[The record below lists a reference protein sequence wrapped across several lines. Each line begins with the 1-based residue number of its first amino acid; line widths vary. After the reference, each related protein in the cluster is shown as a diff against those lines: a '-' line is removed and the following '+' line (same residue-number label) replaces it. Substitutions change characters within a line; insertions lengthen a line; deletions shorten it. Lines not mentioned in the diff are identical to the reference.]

1 MWSGRLISVF
11 ANQGRTEHF
20 EKLVRTA
27 YRELS
32 HDDFEICL
40 HTVEAQ
46 DSEVGEAVI
55 DILIDDLA
63 EFEPTRVQE
72 FAVLGLVAI
81 TFLSVDGIATGFEL
95 NRWNSKL
102 IAGAACLGVIYAS
115 LRILIWARHKRV
127 VSLIDA
133 IGSAEGDI

>member
-20 EKLVRTA
+20 EKLVMTA
-27 YRELS
+27 YSELN
-32 HDDFEICL
+32 HDEFEIFL
-40 HTVEAQ
+40 STVETQ
-46 DSEVGEAVI
+46 DPEAGEAVI

-63 EFEPTRVQE
+63 DYEPTRTQE
-72 FAVLGLVAI
+72 FLVLGLVVV
-81 TFLSVDGIATGFEL
+81 TFLVIDELASGIEL
-95 NRWNSKL
+95 TWWISKL
-102 IAGAACLGVIYAS
+102 LAGAACLGVIYAS

-133 IGSAEGDI
+133 IGSAKGER

>member
-1 MWSGRLISVF
+1 MWSDRLIKVF

-20 EKLVRTA
+20 EKLVMTA

-32 HDDFEICL
+32 HDDFATCL
-40 HTVEAQ
+40 NALEAQ
-46 DSEVGEAVI
+46 DPDAGEAAM

-63 EFEPTRVQE
+63 GFEPTRVQE
-72 FAVLGLVAI
+72 FAILGLVVV
-81 TFLSVDGIATGFEL
+81 TFLVVDEL
-95 NRWNSKL
+95 ASGMELTWWISKL

-115 LRILIWARHKRV
+115 LRILIWARHNRV

-133 IGSAEGDI
+133 IGSAEGER